1 MVPKLF
7 QEGFLPYNFCWI
19 QKTYFSTQV
28 LKCQVSSFA
37 LGLTKFV
44 LKNCVKMWANCKKVK
59 PPPLSFMYVMI
70 ESPVLKLPIFKSCFL
85 FTDQRF
91 AGLVKSQGK
100 WSFLKKLFSTFT
112 FFYTSWHPPCRYHSH
127 VLNLNTYTSIFQT
140 YGLHLKLT
148 QWASLGF
155 SK

>member
-28 LKCQVSSFA
+28 PKCQVSSFA

-44 LKNCVKMWANCKKVK
+44 LKNCVKMWENCKKVK
-59 PPPLSFMYVMI
+59 PPPLSFMYVII
-70 ESPVLKLPIFKSCFL
+70 EKPVLKLPIFKSCFL
-85 FTDQRF
+85 FTHQRF

-100 WSFLKKLFSTFT
+100 WSFLKNYFQHLRSFIHLDILPAGTTAIFSILIALPLHVQAFFKCTCIAFT
-112 FFYTSWHPPCRYHSH
+112 
-127 VLNLNTYTSIFQT
+127 LN
-140 YGLHLKLT
+140 
-148 QWASLGF
+148 
-155 SK
+155 